1 MNIKE
6 CRKSLMIVKDIESDI
21 ISEAYFILK
30 NDSEDESK
38 ISEEAERIIRECG
51 ERAQK
56 KRRVKNTALRAL
68 LVSAVTA
75 IAVTAVVFVFMLF

>member
-38 ISEEAERIIRECG
+38 ISEEAERIIKECG

-56 KRRVKNTALRAL
+56 KRRVFHTALRAL
-68 LVSAVTA
+68 LVSAVAA